1 VLRAGRYAWAALGIV
16 VLTVLAWMALSYV
29 GFVVVPLVLALF
41 PAAALLPAVE
51 WLVRRRVPR
60 AVAALLVV
68 LGVLA
73 VLVGVIAGLV
83 PLVADQVPAVADAVS
98 RAAGQLEQTL
108 RRLPFDVGV
117 SSLRELAT
125 RVAGGGGGMLGGTVS
140 VTAGVVEF
148 LAGTLLLLVALFFYL
163 QDGPRMARSA
173 LGLLQER
180 TRELVREIGCRAWVT
195 LGGYFRGLLLVA
207 AVDAVFIGAGLLLL
221 GVPLVLPLAALV
233 FLGALFPVV
242 GAVLATLLAAL
253 VALADG
259 GFGLALAVLALA
271 VAVEQLEG
279 NVIYPLLMSR
289 AVRLPPFLVLV
300 AVAIGATA
308 LGVLGAFLAVPVAAC
323 LARTGAYLRER
334 RAAAAAG

>member
-1 VLRAGRYAWAALGIV
+1 
-16 VLTVLAWMALSYV
+16 M
-29 GFVVVPLVLALF
+29 
-41 PAAALLPAVE
+41 
-51 WLVRRRVPR
+51 
-60 AVAALLVV
+60 
-68 LGVLA
+68 
-73 VLVGVIAGLV
+73 
-83 PLVADQVPAVADAVS
+83 
-98 RAAGQLEQTL
+98 
-108 RRLPFDVGV
+108 
-117 SSLRELAT
+117 
-125 RVAGGGGGMLGGTVS
+125 
-140 VTAGVVEF
+140 
-148 LAGTLLLLVALFFYL
+148 
-163 QDGPRMARSA
+163 
-173 LGLLQER
+173 
-180 TRELVREIGCRAWVT
+180 
-195 LGGYFRGLLLVA
+195 LLVA

-221 GVPLVLPLAALV
+221 GVPLALPLAALV

-308 LGVLGAFLAVPVAAC
+308 LGVLGAFLVVPVAAC